1 MNGRSKL
8 SVSKSEGELCIMKVS
23 VKSLQVATNSGEN
36 SNLVLDNLQADSGP
50 KAGLLWP
57 A

>member
-1 MNGRSKL
+1 MNGRSEL
-8 SVSKSEGELCIMKVS
+8 SVSKSEGELCVMKVS